1 MNTWA
6 TVFLGVIAAATLMTA
21 VLQVVLLVAGVSL
34 VRRISRFVDFVE
46 TEVKPIIGH
55 IDAIARDASRAASLA
70 LAQVER
76 ADQLLSDT
84 IQRFEQTLSTVQSL
98 IVGALREGNAL
109 MMGFRAVMAA
119 VRGFQRRQIY
129 SPSRRRRR
137 STFYLIK

>member
-76 ADQLLSDT
+76 ADQLLANT
-84 IQRFEQTLSTVQSL
+84 ILRIEQTLSTVQSL

-119 VRGFQRRQIY
+119 VRGFQRRQT
-129 SPSRRRRR
+129 SRRR
-137 STFYLIK
+137 SEDDEALFI

>member
-1 MNTWA
+1 VNTWA
-6 TVFLGVIAAATLMTA
+6 TVFLGVIAVATLITA
-21 VLQVVLLVAGVSL
+21 ILQIVLLVAGYGL

-46 TEVKPIIGH
+46 VEVKPILGH
-55 IDAIARDASRAASLA
+55 VDSIARDASRAAGLA

-84 IQRFEQTLSTVQSL
+84 IQRIEQTLSTVQSL

-119 VRGFQRRQIY
+119 VRGFQRRQ
-129 SPSRRRRR
+129 STRRRAEDDEAL
-137 STFYLIK
+137 FI

>member
-6 TVFLGVIAAATLMTA
+6 TVFLGVIAAATLITA

-55 IDAIARDASRAASLA
+55 IDAIARDASRAAGLA

-76 ADQLLSDT
+76 ADQLLSET
-84 IQRFEQTLSTVQSL
+84 ISRIEQTLSTIQSL

-119 VRGFQRRQIY
+119 VRGFQRRQ
-129 SPSRRRRR
+129 STRRRAEDDEAL
-137 STFYLIK
+137 FI

>member
-76 ADQLLSDT
+76 ADQLLSET
-84 IQRFEQTLSTVQSL
+84 ILRIEQTLSTVQSL

-119 VRGFQRRQIY
+119 VRGFQRRQT
-129 SPSRRRRR
+129 SRRRAEDDEAL
-137 STFYLIK
+137 FI

>member
-1 MNTWA
+1 VNTWA
-6 TVFLGVIAAATLMTA
+6 TVFLGIIAAATLMTA

-34 VRRISRFVDFVE
+34 VRRLSRFVDFVE

-70 LAQVER
+70 LAQVEH

-84 IQRFEQTLSTVQSL
+84 IQRFEQTLATVQSL

-119 VRGFQRRQIY
+119 VRGFQRRQ
-129 SPSRRRRR
+129 STRRRAEDDEAL
-137 STFYLIK
+137 FI

>member
-1 MNTWA
+1 VNIWA

-84 IQRFEQTLSTVQSL
+84 IQRFEQTLTTVQAL

-119 VRGFQRRQIY
+119 VRGFQRRQ
-129 SPSRRRRR
+129 STRRR
-137 STFYLIK
+137 SEDDEALFI

>member
-6 TVFLGVIAAATLMTA
+6 TVFLGVIAAATLVTA
-21 VLQVVLLVAGVSL
+21 VLQVVLLIAGVSL

-46 TEVKPIIGH
+46 IEVKPIIGH

-84 IQRFEQTLSTVQSL
+84 ILRFEQTLSTVQSL

-119 VRGFQRRQIY
+119 VRGFQRRQ
-129 SPSRRRRR
+129 STRRRAEDDEAL
-137 STFYLIK
+137 FI

>member
-1 MNTWA
+1 MNIWA

-84 IQRFEQTLSTVQSL
+84 IQRFEQTLTTVQAL

-119 VRGFQRRQIY
+119 VRGFQRRQ
-129 SPSRRRRR
+129 STRRRAEDDEAL
-137 STFYLIK
+137 FI

>member
-1 MNTWA
+1 
-6 TVFLGVIAAATLMTA
+6 LGVIAAATLTTA

-84 IQRFEQTLSTVQSL
+84 IQRFEQTLTTVQAL

-119 VRGFQRRQIY
+119 VRGFQRRQ
-129 SPSRRRRR
+129 STRRRAEDDEAL
-137 STFYLIK
+137 FI

>member
-21 VLQVVLLVAGVSL
+21 VLQVVLLIAGVSL
-34 VRRISRFVDFVE
+34 VRRMSRFVDFVE

-84 IQRFEQTLSTVQSL
+84 ILRFEQTLSTVQSL

-119 VRGFQRRQIY
+119 VRGFQRRQ
-129 SPSRRRRR
+129 STRRRAEDDEAL
-137 STFYLIK
+137 FI